1 MAILDVVVAEGDG
14 AAAVAASCAGELPH
28 AAEEGAAAALEAEA
42 VAVAWSLQ
50 AAAAAHGVC
59 LTALLV
65 TRGAAGPMR
74 LVWRCEGKAAADGS
88 LIEELRATLP
98 STVRTA
104 AAAVAAEAEAEAGGG
119 APLPGVALRLRL
131 SPRAFFQTS
140 TAGAEVLYGAVAEL
154 VARVGGGRG
163 GPPRFPPLLLDVCCG
178 GGAIG
183 LWVAQAAAAVGT
195 STRVLGIEAN
205 QAAAADAAANAA
217 SNGFDAAQYSVA
229 SGRAEDH
236 IATLEQRPHL
246 SSRKGPTPATAL
258 GPRGAAR
265 GRQKATG
272 PLC

>member
-1 MAILDVVVAEGDG
+1 MAMPA
-14 AAAVAASCAGELPH
+14 
-28 AAEEGAAAALEAEA
+28 
-42 VAVAWSLQ
+42 Q
-50 AAAAAHGVC
+50 
-59 LTALLV
+59 
-65 TRGAAGPMR
+65 
-74 LVWRCEGKAAADGS
+74 KAA
-88 LIEELRATLP
+88 T
-98 STVRTA
+98 
-104 AAAVAAEAEAEAGGG
+104 
-119 APLPGVALRLRL
+119 
-131 SPRAFFQTS
+131 
-140 TAGAEVLYGAVAEL
+140 

-246 SSRKGPTPATAL
+246 PSRKGPDSGQGASRSRFL
-258 GPRGAAR
+258 PRGAAR
-265 GRQKATG
+265 RHQQATG